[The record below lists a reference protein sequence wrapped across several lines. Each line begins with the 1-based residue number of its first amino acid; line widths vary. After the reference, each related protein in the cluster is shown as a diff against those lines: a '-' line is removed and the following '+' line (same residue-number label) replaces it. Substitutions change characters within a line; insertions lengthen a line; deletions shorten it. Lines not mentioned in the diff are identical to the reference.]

1 MRYKSLLLVLLVLAC
16 WPSSVGG
23 IETGP
28 EPPGKKRRWEI
39 NKKGSCDSRSQHSR
53 GKAKAESCAN
63 DNVAGD
69 DTSSNRYPQGNDDG
83 FAELQALIERLA
95 KEAPKL
101 HVTPERRAGQAV
113 QPFDLELAW
122 RVLGVQATT
131 DKGGEKKP
139 PPKKKSAGG
148 GAAKEREIKAKEQ
161 RKALALQLHPDK
173 LPRDLDARWRSR
185 AERAFVAVQLCFEA
199 RSRTDILG
207 EVILVRWRHKA
218 GQQDSPSDRAE
229 RSNIEAHE
237 GESAKRHDPPARIG
251 AGLDG
256 VATGGNVCGWS
267 SILVLPSHCSLRC
280 LKGARGDE
288 FSGPAGAARRWWARR
303 LRRAARW
310 RLRREPVRHL

>member
-1 MRYKSLLLVLLVLAC
+1 MRYQSLLLVLLVLAC
-16 WPSSVGG
+16 WPSSVDG
-23 IETGP
+23 I

-139 PPKKKSAGG
+139 PPKKKSASG

-207 EVILVRWRHKA
+207 EVILVR
-218 GQQDSPSDRAE
+218 
-229 RSNIEAHE
+229 
-237 GESAKRHDPPARIG
+237 
-251 AGLDG
+251 
-256 VATGGNVCGWS
+256 
-267 SILVLPSHCSLRC
+267 
-280 LKGARGDE
+280 
-288 FSGPAGAARRWWARR
+288 
-303 LRRAARW
+303 
-310 RLRREPVRHL
+310 